1 MYAYL
6 VTWHQ
11 ARKWITN
18 LTNEIS
24 TNWILVPNDKTE
36 IGQFRKG
43 ENKGNGLLPNWIEPY
58 ERKGVRHNVYF
69 MSITTSA

>member
-1 MYAYL
+1 MNFICIDKSHE
-6 VTWHQ
+6 T
-11 ARKWITN
+11 
-18 LTNEIS
+18 
-24 TNWILVPNDKTE
+24 DKTE

-58 ERKGVRHNVYF
+58 ERKGARHNVYF